1 MKVSVIIPVYNV
13 ENYIRECVFSVTNQT
28 LDEIEIICVN
38 DAGTDN
44 SWEIV
49 REIAT
54 MDNRIVLLENAK
66 NAGLAATRN
75 KGLDIAKGEY
85 VYFLDADDMIT
96 PNALEMLYSR
106 AVKEALEVQIFAA
119 SFIYENAELEEKFKN
134 NPRVFKQEYPDVIS
148 GRELFIKWM
157 EVWDWMPS
165 QPRFFYNREFLNCNK
180 IRYTEG
186 MLHED
191 EIFAFEVLEAAKRV
205 RVTQDEFFIRRF
217 RQASIMT
224 GGPNIK
230 NVEGCIKILDRVKNS
245 LNADGSEIEWNK
257 AVDFYMY
264 KIFKDATRKYRLA
277 YTDKKLD
284 KPMISALSDE
294 IKNDAVKMNI
304 FHMIESFGLWEEI

>member
-1 MKVSVIIPVYNV
+1 
-13 ENYIRECVFSVTNQT
+13 
-28 LDEIEIICVN
+28 
-38 DAGTDN
+38 
-44 SWEIV
+44 
-49 REIAT
+49 
-54 MDNRIVLLENAK
+54 
-66 NAGLAATRN
+66 
-75 KGLDIAKGEY
+75 
-85 VYFLDADDMIT
+85 
-96 PNALEMLYSR
+96 
-106 AVKEALEVQIFAA
+106 
-119 SFIYENAELEEKFKN
+119 
-134 NPRVFKQEYPDVIS
+134 
-148 GRELFIKWM
+148 
-157 EVWDWMPS
+157 
-165 QPRFFYNREFLNCNK
+165 
-180 IRYTEG
+180 

-230 NVEGCIKILDRVKNS
+230 NVEGCIKILDRIKNS
-245 LNADGSEIEWNK
+245 INADGSEIEWNK